1 MMKRYSIAEARD
13 QFAAIVQDV
22 ERTAPIE
29 VTRRGKPV
37 AVLISLKEYQQL
49 SAGKQDFW
57 DAYLAFRDQ
66 VDLEE
71 LAIDPALFEEAR
83 DQTPGREVA
92 F

>member
-1 MMKRYSIAEARD
+1 MKQYSIAEARD

-22 ERTAPIE
+22 ERTAPVQ

-37 AVLISLKEYQQL
+37 AVLVSLKEYQQL
-49 SAGKQDFW
+49 RAGRQDFW

-71 LAIDPALFEEAR
+71 VAIDPVLFEEAR
-83 DQTPGREVA
+83 DSTPGREVT